1 LRDNAHEFYLTGK
14 DYDIVSSH
22 GVLSDVAYFSKLA
35 KQAKNV
41 LELACG
47 TGRVTLPMLKT
58 GARVTGLDLVPAMLD
73 LAREKASALDAST
86 QKRLKLLKGDMRR
99 FDLGERFPL
108 IVIPFRAF
116 QHLLEVKDQRDCLER
131 CREHLTRQGRLVIDV
146 FDPNL
151 RIIANHM
158 QPGLPGPV
166 IKTAVEEADGQ
177 RVIVWASRSLA
188 PERQIMQEEWVL
200 ERFDA
205 EGNSISRRLHK
216 LTLRWF
222 YRYEMEH
229 LFELCGLKVIK
240 LEGGFKGQPFTHGG
254 EQLWT
259 VARG

>member
-1 LRDNAHEFYLTGK
+1 MRDNAHEFYLAGK
-14 DYDIVSSH
+14 DYDLISGH
-22 GVLSDVAYFSKLA
+22 GVPGDVDYFCKLA
-35 KQAKNV
+35 RKAKSV

-58 GARVTGLDLVPAMLD
+58 GARVTGLDLVPAMLEV
-73 LAREKASALDAST
+73 AREKASALDAST
-86 QKRLKLLKGDMRR
+86 QKRLTLLKGDMRR
-99 FDLGERFPL
+99 FDVGEKFPL

-116 QHLLEVKDQRDCLER
+116 QHLLEVKDQRECLDR
-131 CREHLTRQGRLVIDV
+131 CREHLTRQGRLVIDI

-151 RIIANHM
+151 RIIANQM

-166 IKTAVEEADGQ
+166 IKNVVEEVEGGKA
-177 RVIVWASRSLA
+177 IVWTSRSLS
-188 PERQIMQEEWVL
+188 PEKQIMREEWVL

-205 EGNSISRRLHK
+205 KGQSTSRRLHT

-229 LFELCGLKVIK
+229 LFESCGLKIIK
-240 LEGGFKGQPFTHGG
+240 LEGGFKGQPFAHGG

-259 VARG
+259 LARA

>member
-1 LRDNAHEFYLTGK
+1 MAGNAHEFYLAGK
-14 DYDIVSSH
+14 DYDLISGH
-22 GVLSDVAYFSKLA
+22 GVPGDVEYFSKLA
-35 KQAKNV
+35 KKAGRV

-73 LAREKASALDAST
+73 VAREKASALDAST
-86 QKRLKLLKGDMRR
+86 QARLELLKGNMRR
-99 FDLGERFPL
+99 FELGEKFPL

-116 QHLLEVKDQRDCLER
+116 QHLLEVKDQRACLEC
-131 CREHLTRQGRLVIDV
+131 CREHLTRQGRLVIDI

-151 RIIANHM
+151 RIIANQM

-166 IKTAVEEADGQ
+166 IKTVVEEVEGGKA
-177 RVIVWASRSLA
+177 IVWISRSLS
-188 PERQIMQEEWVL
+188 PERQVMREEWVL
-200 ERFDA
+200 ERFDSA
-205 EGNSISRRLHK
+205 GNSISRRLHT

-222 YRYEMEH
+222 YRFEMEH

-240 LEGGFKGQPFTHGG
+240 LEGGFAGQPFAHGG

-259 VARG
+259 VAR